1 MHWILLIS
9 FALALFLCFMSGG
22 CLKCVVHAV
31 EIKEKKGIISCAS
44 NLRRL
49 LKKDI
54 ALPESYF
61 HGMTNVHSLHL
72 SRRNLVI
79 IPERS
84 LHGLMHLQ
92 RIDFSNNRLSCLPER
107 LFQGLAN
114 VRSISLSGNQL
125 SDVPEGIF
133 DGLINLRTLDLS
145 DNQLVK
151 IPEGLLHGL
160 EYLNSVSFSNNKL
173 TALEP
178 RMLCGCENLEYLCVS
193 GNYGLATPQIYTW
206 RGLKSLKR
214 MYHFI
219 IRVSKW
225 QNLSVLFS
233 ILVESL
239 TGRMTMWKKRF
250 VRAKREAIGVFCYW
264 CNFAN
269 GNPWMPIC

>member
-1 MHWILLIS
+1 
-9 FALALFLCFMSGG
+9 
-22 CLKCVVHAV
+22 
-31 EIKEKKGIISCAS
+31 
-44 NLRRL
+44 
-49 LKKDI
+49 
-54 ALPESYF
+54 
-61 HGMTNVHSLHL
+61 
-72 SRRNLVI
+72 
-79 IPERS
+79 
-84 LHGLMHLQ
+84 MHLQ

-214 MYHFI
+214 IESNWPDDYVEEALRESQKRSNW
-219 IRVSKW
+219 RV
-225 QNLSVLFS
+225 LL
-233 ILVESL
+233 LVQ
-239 TGRMTMWKKRF
+239 
-250 VRAKREAIGVFCYW
+250 FCQRKSMDAHLLDHTAFL
-264 CNFAN
+264 CTTTSF
-269 GNPWMPIC
+269 CD